1 MADKK
6 LCADRD
12 VIAQFIT
19 KITVDWSNTPYR
31 VGGFEIRCLGENRSP
46 VSQIFALN
54 AVSDATDLAVR
65 MNANKLNVYM
75 TINPIDMDPV
85 VKSGKSAKDGDIL
98 RAHYSFADADDQA
111 GLTGITKLSE
121 LCEPDIVM
129 TTGTVPHERRHAY
142 WGLSEACTDLEL
154 WRSTQLNIATLFATD
169 SSVINPSRI
178 MRVAGTVSYPN
189 TDKQK
194 RGYIS
199 ELVTMKE
206 KANGCR

>member
-1 MADKK
+1 
-6 LCADRD
+6 
-12 VIAQFIT
+12 
-19 KITVDWSNTPYR
+19 
-31 VGGFEIRCLGENRSP
+31 LGENRST
-46 VSQIFALN
+46 VSQIFALE
-54 AVSDATDLAVR
+54 AVSEATDLAVR

-75 TINPIDMDPV
+75 TINPIDINAAI
-85 VKSGKSAKDGDIL
+85 KAGSGATDTDIL

-121 LCEPDIVM
+121 LCEPDIVV
-129 TTGTVPHERRHAY
+129 TTGSVPHERRHAY
-142 WGLSEACTDLEL
+142 WGLSEPCTDLVL
-154 WRSTQLNIATLFATD
+154 WRSTQLNIATLFSTD

>member
-1 MADKK
+1 MANNEPQPCPKIIT
-6 LCADRD
+6 R
-12 VIAQFIT
+12 FISE
-19 KITVDWSNTPYR
+19 ITQDWLSCPNQH
-31 VGGFEIRCLGENRSP
+31 GIFEIRCLGENRTT
-46 VSQIFALN
+46 INHRFALD
-54 AVSDATDLAVR
+54 ASDEATDLAVQ
-65 MNANKLNVYM
+65 MNKTKLNVYM
-75 TINPIDMDPV
+75 TINPIDSNALI
-85 VKSGKSAKDGDIL
+85 KAGSGAKDTDIM

-111 GLTGITKLSE
+111 GLTGIIKLSE
-121 LCEPDIVM
+121 LCEPDIVV

-154 WRSTQLNIATLFATD
+154 WRSTQSNIATLFATD
-169 SSVINPSRI
+169 SSVMNPSRI

-189 TDKQK
+189 TDKQT